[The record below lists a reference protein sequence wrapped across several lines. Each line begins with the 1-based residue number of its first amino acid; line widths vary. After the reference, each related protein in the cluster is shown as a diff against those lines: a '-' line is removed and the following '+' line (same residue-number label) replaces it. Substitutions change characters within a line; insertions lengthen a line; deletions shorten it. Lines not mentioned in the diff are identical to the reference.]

1 MGYLGPIKPTP
12 MRTSLLLLLV
22 SLCPVLNAQDVQK
35 CCGTSNSTFL
45 LGNLSTASHSQCL
58 YLPGDLTGAVAG
70 EITRLYYRYGTTGQ
84 ANGNVLTDF
93 MVRLTQTT
101 ATAFAGGNTFFT
113 GLDTALVRA
122 SYSIAPGTTGDWF
135 AIDLDSTFT
144 YDPTRTLVV
153 DLSFTGSVTTT
164 FGTLATNQA
173 GRKLYWND
181 LSSPTG
187 QSVVTTWQ
195 DIGFDVAVPT
205 GISAPAA
212 STTTQLFPNPTTGLV
227 HLRSAGSLGPLE
239 VHDLT
244 GRTLLRFAPSGPEAD
259 LDLRTLPP
267 GTYLLRGVGAGALRV
282 LVE

>member
-187 QSVVTTWQ
+187 QRVVTTWQ

-205 GISAPAA
+205 GVNGPIAAPAP
-212 STTTQLFPNPTTGLV
+212 SVHPNPTSGLLV
-227 HLRSAGSLGPLE
+227 VDTPGTPGPLS
-239 VHDLT
+239 VGDLT
-244 GRTLLRFAPSGPEAD
+244 GRTLLRFTPTTSPAL
-259 LDLRTLPP
+259 LDLGALPA
-267 GTYLLRGVGAGALRV
+267 GTYLLHGATDKALRV
-282 LVE
+282 VLQ